1 MPDPSIR
8 CKLIPRMELRMIRHT
23 NAASSLLKRILAL
36 IVVTILLDVTS
47 LAYDKGLENL
57 ERGVLGT

>member
-1 MPDPSIR
+1 
-8 CKLIPRMELRMIRHT
+8 MIRHT

-47 LAYDKGLENL
+47 LVYDKGLENL